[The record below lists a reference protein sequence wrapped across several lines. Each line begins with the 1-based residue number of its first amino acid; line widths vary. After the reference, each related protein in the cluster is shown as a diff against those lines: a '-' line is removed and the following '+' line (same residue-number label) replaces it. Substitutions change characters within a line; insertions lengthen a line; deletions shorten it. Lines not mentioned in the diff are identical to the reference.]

1 MHKKRTLVIFCLL
14 GIVVLVC
21 VLQRT
26 SIFSTVHAPSL
37 NESAFTA
44 DEEMSEIATSTE
56 EVPEPVKEPTTPN
69 TNPTPKPLPVA
80 EAPAKRCYVSGCS
93 SQLCTSEPDMMSTC
107 EYREEYAC
115 YQTATCEVQITGEC
129 GWTETEELKSCR
141 MNVGV
146 QSDVSLEL
154 SS

>member
-1 MHKKRTLVIFCLL
+1 MHKKRKLVIFCLL
-14 GIVVLVC
+14 GIIVLVC

-37 NESAFTA
+37 TESFSAV
-44 DEEMSEIATSTE
+44 EEDLSIIATSSQETS
-56 EVPEPVKEPTTPN
+56 EPVTETPS
-69 TNPTPKPLPVA
+69 PTPTPLPVS
-80 EAPAKRCYVSGCS
+80 ETPAKRCYVGGCS
-93 SQLCTSEPDMMSTC
+93 SQLCTSEPDMASTC

-115 YQTATCEVQITGEC
+115 YQTATCEVQATGEC

-146 QSDVSLEL
+146 QSDSSLEL
-154 SS
+154 SI

>member
-14 GIVVLVC
+14 GIIVLVC

-37 NESAFTA
+37 TESFSAV
-44 DEEMSEIATSTE
+44 EEDLSIIATSTE
-56 EVPEPVKEPTTPN
+56 EVPEPVEEPTTPK
-69 TNPTPKPLPVA
+69 PTPEPLPVA
-80 EAPAKRCYVSGCS
+80 EAPAKRCYVGGCS
-93 SQLCTSEPDMMSTC
+93 SQLCTSEPDMASTC

-115 YQTATCEVQITGEC
+115 YQTATCEVQVTGEC

-141 MNVGV
+141 MNAGV
-146 QSDVSLEL
+146 QSQGSLEIAI
-154 SS
+154 